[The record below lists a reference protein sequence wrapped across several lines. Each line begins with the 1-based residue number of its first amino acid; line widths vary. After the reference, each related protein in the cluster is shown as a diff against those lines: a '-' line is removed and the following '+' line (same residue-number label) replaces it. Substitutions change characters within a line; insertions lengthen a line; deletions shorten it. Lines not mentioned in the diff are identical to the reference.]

1 MTIRRRQHL
10 RCGPM
15 HCSWSSLHGDASR
28 AAAVLPFK
36 ASDVLFVHRGR
47 VAIWWAAKG
56 FGLSAGTEILVP
68 AYHCG
73 SEVDPLVRLGVK
85 VRAIDV
91 ESDLSISVDKVAA
104 AVTEKTRAVYVIHY
118 FGVAQD
124 LAALAQWC
132 RERSLLLIEDC
143 ALALFSEIDGRPV
156 GNVGD
161 AAIFSFRKTLP
172 VPDGGA
178 LVLKN
183 SRVQAEAALVPPPP
197 RLIRFELGR
206 LLGQWARGHLPQ
218 WMALRDGRKAATRA
232 GAVDVRGGRLL
243 PLADDERFDERAV
256 SWAMSHASQRIC
268 GATDPVSVKAR
279 RRANFEHLFDR
290 LHDVAGIRPLLT
302 ILPDGACPVVF
313 PIECDQRT
321 ALYRHLL
328 ECCIA
333 AIPWWAGFHEA
344 IEWDAFPVARR
355 LKESV
360 VALPLHQGLGPEHMD
375 YIADCVC
382 AFAEQGAA
390 AAVPEAVAAES

>member
-1 MTIRRRQHL
+1 
-10 RCGPM
+10 M

-28 AAAVLPFK
+28 AAAVLPFE

-56 FGLSAGTEILVP
+56 LGLSAGDEVLVP

-73 SEVDPLVRLGVK
+73 SEVEPLVRLGLK
-85 VRAIDV
+85 LCAIDV
-91 ESDLSISVDKVAA
+91 QDDLSISVDKVAA
-104 AVTEKTRAVYVIHY
+104 AVTDKTRAVYVIHY

-124 LAALAQWC
+124 LAPLAQWC

-143 ALALFSEIDGRPV
+143 ALALFSETDGTPV
-156 GNVGD
+156 GNEGD

-183 SRVQAEAALVPPPP
+183 CRMSTEAVLTPPPR

-206 LLGQWARGHLPQ
+206 LLGQWARGHLPH
-218 WMALRDGRKAATRA
+218 WMSLRDGRKAATRA
-232 GAVDVRGGRLL
+232 GAIDVPGGRLL
-243 PLADDERFDERAV
+243 PLAGDDRFDERAA
-256 SWAMSHASQRIC
+256 SWAMSHAAQRIC
-268 GATDPVSVKAR
+268 GGTDQTAVKAQ
-279 RRANFEHLFDR
+279 RRANFERLSDR
-290 LHDVAGIRPLLT
+290 LQEVAGVRPLLST
-302 ILPDGACPVVF
+302 LGGGTCPVVF
-313 PIECDQRT
+313 PIECDERT
-321 ALYRHLL
+321 ALYGHLL
-328 ECCIA
+328 ECGVA

-360 VALPLHQGLGPEHMD
+360 VALPVHQGLGLEHMD
-375 YIADCVC
+375 YIADCVS
-382 AFAEQGAA
+382 AFTERGVAGAA
-390 AAVPEAVAAES
+390 RDAVAVER